1 MNIFS
6 SEDMIFNKKNGQVTA
21 GGWNINSELLQNDFP
36 LSANS
41 QSGGG
46 KGGGSLENL
55 AVPAG
60 LIILK
65 NMIDSNTKNPIKDLL
80 EEPKVIGDGLFDKL
94 LSLAARKKRSSHDTR
109 KVRKKRKNKT
119 RKK

>member
-1 MNIFS
+1 MDTH
-6 SEDMIFNKKNGQVTA
+6 DMIFNKTKDGITA

-36 LSANS
+36 LVAHS

-46 KGGGSLENL
+46 SGVVQNL

-60 LIILK
+60 LIILQ
-65 NMIDSNTKNPIKDLL
+65 NMIDSNTKNPIKDLI

-119 RKK
+119 RRK

>member
-1 MNIFS
+1 MDTH
-6 SEDMIFNKKNGQVTA
+6 DMIFNKTKDGITA

-36 LSANS
+36 LVAHS

-46 KGGGSLENL
+46 SGVVQNL

-60 LIILK
+60 LIILQ
-65 NMIDSNTKNPIKDLL
+65 NMINNKSPLNDLL
-80 EEPKVIGDGLFDKL
+80 EEPRIISEDLYDKL
-94 LSLAARKKRSSHDTR
+94 LNLAGRKKRTSHSTR
-109 KVRKKRKNKT
+109 KSKRKNKRKT

>member
-1 MNIFS
+1 MSIFS

-21 GGWNINSELLQNDFP
+21 GGWNINSEYYKMIFP
-36 LSANS
+36 LSAS
-41 QSGGG
+41 AQSGGG

-65 NMIDSNTKNPIKDLL
+65 KYD
-80 EEPKVIGDGLFDKL
+80 
-94 LSLAARKKRSSHDTR
+94 
-109 KVRKKRKNKT
+109 
-119 RKK
+119 

>member
-36 LSANS
+36 LSAS
-41 QSGGG
+41 AQSGGG

-109 KVRKKRKNKT
+109 KVRTKRKNKT
-119 RKK
+119 RRK